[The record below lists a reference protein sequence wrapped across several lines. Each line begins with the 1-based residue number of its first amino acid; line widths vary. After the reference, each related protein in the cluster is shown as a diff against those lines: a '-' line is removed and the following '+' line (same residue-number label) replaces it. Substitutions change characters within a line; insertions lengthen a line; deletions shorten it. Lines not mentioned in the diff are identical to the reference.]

1 MAAPTGPRG
10 SQVPSEFEGFPFP
23 MASRPPEDS
32 SGKEQEQTGDVKKK
46 PCRACTDFKSWVK
59 MQKKQ
64 ATTASGGTAQVTQW
78 SQAGNLTNYF
88 DGVKFMMS

>member
-1 MAAPTGPRG
+1 
-10 SQVPSEFEGFPFP
+10 

-46 PCRACTDFKSWVK
+46 PCRACTDFKSWIK

-64 ATTASGGTAQVTQW
+64 ATTASGGTAQVT
-78 SQAGNLTNYF
+78 
-88 DGVKFMMS
+88 

>member
-1 MAAPTGPRG
+1 
-10 SQVPSEFEGFPFP
+10 
-23 MASRPPEDS
+23 MASRPPEDI

-46 PCRACTDFKSWVK
+46 PCRACTDFKSWIK

-64 ATTASGGTAQVTQW
+64 ATTASGGGAAQVTRW